1 MSQSNSRLHWSPL
14 ITSKP
19 TPLFLLL
26 LSLLNSSH
34 TLSTTTQELT
44 SPTAMAPTR
53 HLPTPHSSTDPQS
66 LALTHSLPTLHPST
80 PSPDPSHSLH
90 TLHPSTPSLDPS
102 HSLPTLHPSTD
113 PQSLASTRSPT
124 LPHLS
129 TLGPQS
135 FVPYRH
141 IVEARGILH
150 PTILFLALLSDAH
163 TKGICLSNISLCTIH
178 LSVLFPS
185 PC

>member
-80 PSPDPSHSLH
+80 PS
-90 TLHPSTPSLDPS
+90 LDPP

-113 PQSLASTRSPT
+113 PQSLAPTRSPT

-135 FVPYRH
+135 FVPYCH

-163 TKGICLSNISLCTIH
+163 TRGICLSNISLCTIH